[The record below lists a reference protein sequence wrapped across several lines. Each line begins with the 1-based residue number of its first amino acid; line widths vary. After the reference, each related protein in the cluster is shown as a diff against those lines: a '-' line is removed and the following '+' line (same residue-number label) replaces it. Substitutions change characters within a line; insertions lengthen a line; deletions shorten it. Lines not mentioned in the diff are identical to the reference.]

1 MNVSL
6 IIPSYNTEKHLI
18 NTYNS
23 VRKYYKDVEMVIINY
38 GSTDNTSEWLNN
50 L

>member
-1 MNVSL
+1 MNISL

-23 VRKYYKDVEMVIINY
+23 VRQYYKNVEMVIIND
-38 GSTDNTSEWLNN
+38 GSKGNTSEGGGK
-50 L
+50 